1 MTYLF
6 ILIRIYL
13 VIYSTI
19 EEEKRGEIVSL
30 VEVSEAFKL
39 PVDSGVKIR
48 GWVAAKSEVG
58 GIIFITL
65 RDGTGYIQAA
75 GKRGII
81 SEEVF
86 QNLKSV
92 TRESAVEA
100 EGVIREDKRA
110 PKGREVSIKRLNI
123 IALADK
129 WPITKSA
136 VRSPAF
142 LYDHRHLSIRGVKS
156 SAVIKIRWGI
166 IRAAIEFFTQRG
178 FWLISS
184 PTIVRSACEG
194 GATLFELDY
203 FGKKA
208 YLSQSA
214 QFYEEAAICA
224 LGKVFVIQ
232 PAFRAEKSKTAKH
245 LTEFWMIEAEKAF
258 MDQEENMKL
267 QEDLITYICR
277 RVVEVN
283 KSELEALGRKFTLPE
298 PPFPRMTYDEVLRFA
313 SEHDLEFKWGEDIPT
328 PVETLISR
336 SQSKPFFITDYP
348 LSARSFYH
356 MTKPDNDKVTLSADL
371 IAPEGHGEI
380 ATGGQR
386 IHDYQTLLKRIES
399 QDLPK
404 EEFSWYLELRRYGM
418 PPHSGF
424 GAGVERLTK
433 WIAGLKHIRA
443 ASLFPRTLT
452 RVNP

>member
-1 MTYLF
+1 M
-6 ILIRIYL
+6 
-13 VIYSTI
+13 
-19 EEEKRGEIVSL
+19 SL
-30 VEVSEAFKL
+30 VEVSDAFRL
-39 PVDSGVKIR
+39 PEGSEVKIR

-58 GIIFITL
+58 GIIFLTL
-65 RDGTGYIQAA
+65 RDGTGYIQVA
-75 GKRGII
+75 GKRGIV

-86 QNLKSV
+86 KNLKGV
-92 TRESAVEA
+92 TRESAVEV

-110 PKGREVSIKRLNI
+110 PKGREVSIKGLEI

-136 VRSPAF
+136 VRSPSF
-142 LYDHRHLSIRGVKS
+142 LYDYRHLSIRGVKS

-166 IRAAIEFFTQRG
+166 IRAAVEFFTQRG
-178 FWLISS
+178 YWLISS
-184 PTIVRSACEG
+184 PITVQSACEG

-232 PAFRAEKSKTAKH
+232 PAFRAERSKTAKH

-277 RVVEVN
+277 RVAEVN
-283 KSELEALGRKFTLPE
+283 KGELEVLGRKFTPPE
-298 PPFPRMTYDEVLRFA
+298 PPFTRMTYDDVLRFA
-313 SEHDLEFKWGEDIPT
+313 SERGMEFKWGEDIPT
-328 PVETLISR
+328 PVETLLSK

-386 IHDYQTLLKRIES
+386 IHDYETLLKRIES

-404 EEFSWYLELRRYGM
+404 EGFSWYLELRRYGM

-424 GAGVERLTK
+424 GVGVERLTK

-443 ASLFPRTLT
+443 ASLFPRTPT